1 MSRATLYLIRHGE
14 KPEPEENGLS
24 AQGLERAQA
33 LPGVFGPGSPYNI
46 GYIMAQHPGAGEPL
60 LFLFFPLAFSSPVS
74 IAHAFPFEK
83 YQAHKTTS
91 DHLYTDGAEARPV
104 DTVTPLAQA
113 LGLVIDTSVKR
124 DNSEGVADVVNSYS
138 GAGNI
143 LICWEHK
150 HLHDIMKALG
160 VKHAPHYPDDR

>member
-60 LFLFFPLAFSSPVS
+60 LPFFSLAFSSPVS
-74 IAHAFPFEK
+74 IAHASPSRSIK
-83 YQAHKTTS
+83 RIRPHLTTYTQMGLKQ
-91 DHLYTDGAEARPV
+91 DHSTL
-104 DTVTPLAQA
+104 
-113 LGLVIDTSVKR
+113 
-124 DNSEGVADVVNSYS
+124 
-138 GAGNI
+138 
-143 LICWEHK
+143 
-150 HLHDIMKALG
+150 LH
-160 VKHAPHYPDDR
+160 R